1 MLGTHCFGIMLLTST
16 R

>member
-1 MLGTHCFGIMLLTST
+1 MKDMLGTHCIY